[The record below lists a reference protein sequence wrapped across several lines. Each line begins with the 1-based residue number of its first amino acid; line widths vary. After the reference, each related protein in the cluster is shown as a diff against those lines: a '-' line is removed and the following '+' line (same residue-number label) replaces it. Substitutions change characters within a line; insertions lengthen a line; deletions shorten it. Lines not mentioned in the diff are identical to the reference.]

1 MCPLIKWNWHWFCMV
16 LLGAYSYLT
25 RRAGRT
31 LMEIETELVICK
43 SQQLRVVNTKQFS
56 ISAGVPA
63 VFDVTLIIP
72 LMNQSFSKK
81 SRNQIIASASSRKL
95 NVASVSNPACWE

>member
-1 MCPLIKWNWHWFCMV
+1 
-16 LLGAYSYLT
+16 
-25 RRAGRT
+25 
-31 LMEIETELVICK
+31 MEIETELVICK